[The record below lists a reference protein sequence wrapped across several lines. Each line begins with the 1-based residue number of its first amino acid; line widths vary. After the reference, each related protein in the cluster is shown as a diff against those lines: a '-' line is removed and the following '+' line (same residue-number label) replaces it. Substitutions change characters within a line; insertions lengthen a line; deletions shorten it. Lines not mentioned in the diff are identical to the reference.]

1 MNTTYHNRK
10 GVRRK
15 TPEQR
20 RKSEQ
25 RKLTIILITIVLII
39 FSFGTVFGFFLCTAL
54 APEPV
59 KAAELAKTETVV
71 LTGPEQL
78 EKPDVHTL
86 EFESDGRKLDDELK
100 NTMIDMCD
108 KYDLPLALVL
118 AVAEQESRFNPSEV
132 SSTNDYGIM
141 QINKVNFNW
150 LREKGI
156 EPLDNKGNI
165 EAGVL
170 ILSEAVKKYGDYGLA
185 LMAYNCGDTGAK
197 RLWKKGIYSS
207 KYSRATMERF
217 DKWDKY
223 IRGV

>member
-39 FSFGTVFGFFLCTAL
+39 FSFGTVFGFFLCEVF
-54 APEPV
+54 APKTV
-59 KAAELAKTETVV
+59 KAAEVAKTETVV

-78 EKPDVHTL
+78 EKPDVRTL
-86 EFESDGRKLDDELK
+86 EFESDGQKLDDELK

-118 AVAEQESRFNPSEV
+118 AVAEQESRFNPAVV

-141 QINKVNFNW
+141 QINKVNFKW

-170 ILSEAVKKYGDYGLA
+170 ILSEAVKKYSDYGLA